1 MSEVLPI
8 QAYPVRPLP
17 KPSESLAGYC
27 WRVYAS
33 NGHKPDQFVIQI
45 LRVTGNDTNPEHIP
59 TESALIGKVAAASM
73 RAKEL
78 SLLTGRSQGTQPSW
92 CCRAIAHRFCPLCI
106 EQHGFHTVLWDMPLV
121 LACPVH
127 ECRLVDRC
135 DECGSTLMWHQMRIG
150 FGCKC
155 QCPVEEIA
163 TIPATR
169 LETWLSRCVAYSA
182 DFEEL
187 MTMIGQGA
195 RCPND
200 WPRYK
205 AWEFY
210 EVVDWANR
218 ARNALTYDRRHR
230 TYWDGTAAAPARAQ
244 KRPGAAVLRFV
255 AGLPDSAR
263 RGTQRLLRRTFSANR
278 SVLVDPLADPALQ
291 RLRRMVADMRQDTN
305 LLARL
310 VASTVDEVVRGHH
323 ASLASL
329 PQVIYNP
336 SLSSRRRV
344 DFEARLRSWWSQLC
358 VRLRSVEGSLSLPS
372 NDGTA
377 CLPGWDLVDVPR
389 RLLDV
394 LNLVADLA
402 QAGVPPDALT
412 RLTARW
418 QAPAS
423 AFIVHA
429 GLDEIAATMASLHP
443 AELIFAGELIRSDF
457 NAWCGAQQPTGAPQ
471 SST

>member
-17 KPSESLAGYC
+17 KPFESLAGYC

-33 NGHKPDQFVIQI
+33 NGHKPDQCVIQT
-45 LRVTGNDTNPEHIP
+45 LRVGGRVTDSEQLP
-59 TESALIGKVAAASM
+59 TESALIGKVAAAIM
-73 RAKEL
+73 RAREL
-78 SLLTGRSQGTQPSW
+78 ALLTGRSEAAQPSW
-92 CCRAIAHRFCPLCI
+92 CCRALAHRFCPQCI
-106 EQHGFHTVLWDMPLV
+106 QQHGFHTVLWDMPLV

-127 ECRLVDRC
+127 ECRLVDCC
-135 DECGSTLMWHQMRIG
+135 DACGSTLTWHQMRIG
-150 FGCKC
+150 FACKC
-155 QCPVEEIA
+155 QRPIRA
-163 TIPATR
+163 MTTTPASR
-169 LETWLSRCVAYSA
+169 LEIWLSRCVAYSA

-187 MTMIGQGA
+187 MTMIGRGA
-195 RCPND
+195 RSPND

-263 RGTQRLLRRTFSANR
+263 RGTQRLLRRTFSASR
-278 SVLVDPLADPALQ
+278 SVLVDPLADPALA
-291 RLRRMVADMRQDTN
+291 RLRRMVADMRQNTN

-336 SLSSRRRV
+336 CLSSQHCA
-344 DFEARLRSWWSQLC
+344 DFEVRLTTWWSQLC
-358 VRLRSVEGSLSLPS
+358 VRLQPVEGTLSLPRY
-372 NDGTA
+372 DRTA
-377 CLPGWDLVDVPR
+377 FLPGWDLVDVPR
-389 RLLDV
+389 RLLDI
-394 LNLVADLA
+394 LNLIADLV

-412 RLTARW
+412 RLTTRW
-418 QAPAS
+418 QAPTS
-423 AFIVHA
+423 AFSVHA
-429 GLDEIAATMASLHP
+429 GLAEISSTMASLHP
-443 AELIFAGELIRSDF
+443 AELIFAGELLRSDF
-457 NAWCGAQQPTGAPQ
+457 NAWCGAQQPTGVPQ
-471 SST
+471 SSP